1 MNDTFC
7 ILPFINIYLERNGDY
22 IACGE
27 SQPVDKN
34 SNINTASI
42 EEAWNDT
49 YFKNLRSDLLNGVK
63 CDNCKV
69 CWMAESRGMV
79 SDRQE
84 VNDAYKNLVPE
95 VIAEVMP
102 TLPVILGIKSDDTCN
117 LKCIMCNQ
125 YQSSQHAKEV
135 TLFREQGVQVPKWL
149 DTIDEIFKGKFFA
162 DDYIVANLDTL
173 LQNQIKLEIQGGEPL
188 ISPTTHKLLDY
199 CIANGYTDIELNMTI
214 NLTSLTDSMLDKLTK
229 FPNKKLWIS
238 WDHIEDAKF
247 RYIRFPATYP
257 VFLKNLDKLIKAGN
271 TNLGI
276 SIAVSIF
283 NIFEIDKI
291 LDTFENYGIK
301 WLDVIFRIVYQ
312 PDYFAIEYL
321 EPEQKQQAVGIIN
334 NYLTQDR
341 VILDPKME
349 LYETLNDVHKII
361 LHEPVDFDEVVKER
375 TRVLDLY
382 DRTRNTD
389 YKTLFPF
396 IKRYE

>member
-1 MNDTFC
+1 MSKTFC
-7 ILPFINIYLERNGDY
+7 ILPFINVYLERNGDY

-27 SQPVDKN
+27 SQPVDAT
-34 SNINTASI
+34 SNISTSTI
-42 EEAWNDT
+42 DEAWNDT
-49 YFKNLRSDLLNGVK
+49 YFKNLRKDLLNGVK

-69 CWMAESRGMV
+69 CWMAEERGMV
-79 SDRQE
+79 SDRME
-84 VNDAYKNLVPE
+84 VNDSYKNMYPE

-102 TLPVILGIKSDDTCN
+102 SLPVILGIKSDDTCN

-135 TLFREQGVQVPKWL
+135 SEFKEQGIQVPKWL
-149 DTIDEIFKGKFFA
+149 TVIDEIYKGRFYA
-162 DDYIVANLDTL
+162 DDYVIANLDKL

-199 CIANGYTDIELNMTI
+199 CIANNYTDFELSMTI

-238 WDHIEDAKF
+238 WDHIEDEKF
-247 RYIRFPATYP
+247 RYIRYPASYP

-291 LDTFENYGIK
+291 LDTFENYGID
-301 WLDVIFRIVYQ
+301 WIDVIFRIVYQ

-321 EPEQKQQAVGIIN
+321 EPEQKQQAVTIIN
-334 NYLTQDR
+334 NYLKQDR
-341 VILDPKME
+341 KILNPNLE

-361 LHEPVDFDEVVKER
+361 LHHPEDFDEVVKER

-382 DRTRNTD
+382 DSKRNTN
-389 YKTLFPF
+389 YRALFPF